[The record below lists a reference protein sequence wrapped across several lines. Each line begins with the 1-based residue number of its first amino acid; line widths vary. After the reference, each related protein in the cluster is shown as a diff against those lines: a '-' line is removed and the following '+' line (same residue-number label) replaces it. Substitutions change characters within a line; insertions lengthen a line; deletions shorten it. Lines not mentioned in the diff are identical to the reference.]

1 MSEVKRYDLVG
12 DMDGN
17 CNLNEARMEL
27 SDDGV
32 YVKHRDYEA
41 LESKLEQLIN
51 ENIRLKS
58 GISGLIHLGIRYAD
72 VDVMKMAG
80 EAQLSTPC
88 TDSIINSIVAGSYLK
103 DDGEANVNISCDT
116 TSQQFE
122 SLAKSE

>member
-32 YVKHRDYEA
+32 YVKHNDYAA
-41 LESKLEQLIN
+41 LESKLAQLIN

-80 EAQLSTPC
+80 DAQLSTPC
-88 TDSIINSIVAGSYLK
+88 TDSIINSIVAGRYLK
-103 DDGEANVNISCDT
+103 GDGDANANMAFDT
-116 TSQQFE
+116 TNQQFE

>member
-1 MSEVKRYDLVG
+1 MSEVERYDLVG

-17 CNLNEARMEL
+17 CNINEARMEL

-32 YVKHRDYEA
+32 YVKHRDYAA
-41 LESKLEQLIN
+41 LESKLAQLIN

-88 TDSIINSIVAGSYLK
+88 TDSIINSIVAGRYLK
-103 DDGEANVNISCDT
+103 DDGE
-116 TSQQFE
+116 Q
-122 SLAKSE
+122 K

>member
-1 MSEVKRYDLVG
+1 MSEVKRYDISCFG
-12 DMDGN
+12 GMSMDE
-17 CNLNEARMEL
+17 C
-27 SDDGV
+27 SDGA
-32 YVKHRDYEA
+32 YVNYDDYAE
-41 LESKLEQLIN
+41 LESKLAQLIN

-88 TDSIINSIVAGSYLK
+88 TDSIINSIVAGRYLK
-103 DDGEANVNISCDT
+103 DDGASNANIAFETAN
-116 TSQQFE
+116 QQFE

>member
-32 YVKHRDYEA
+32 YVKHSDYKG
-41 LESKLEQLIN
+41 LESKLAQLIN

-88 TDSIINSIVAGSYLK
+88 TDSIINSIVAGRYLK
-103 DDGEANVNISCDT
+103 DEGN
-116 TSQQFE
+116 
-122 SLAKSE
+122 KK

>member
-27 SDDGV
+27 SDDGA
-32 YVKHRDYEA
+32 YVKHSDYKE
-41 LESKLEQLIN
+41 LESKLSQLIN
-51 ENIRLKS
+51 ENIRLNS

-72 VDVMKMAG
+72 VDVMKIAG
-80 EAQLSTPC
+80 DAQLSTPC
-88 TDSIINSIVAGSYLK
+88 TDSVINSIVAGRYLK
-103 DDGEANVNISCDT
+103 DDGEANANMDFET
-116 TSQQFE
+116 ANQQFE

>member
-1 MSEVKRYDLVG
+1 MSEVKRYECNGSSSIFEDENGGLVDYG
-12 DMDGN
+12 DY
-17 CNLNEARMEL
+17 A
-27 SDDGV
+27 
-32 YVKHRDYEA
+32 A
-41 LESKLEQLIN
+41 LEDKLAQLIN

-88 TDSIINSIVAGSYLK
+88 TDSIINSIVAGRYLK
-103 DDGEANVNISCDT
+103 DDGEDNENMSCDT
-116 TSQQFE
+116 TNQQFE

>member
-1 MSEVKRYDLVG
+1 MREVRRYDLVG

-41 LESKLEQLIN
+41 LESKLAQLIN
-51 ENIRLKS
+51 ENIQLKS

-88 TDSIINSIVAGSYLK
+88 TDSIINSIVAGRYLK
-103 DDGEANVNISCDT
+103 DDGEANANMSCDT
-116 TSQQFE
+116 TNQQFE